1 MKLASLLAVS
11 AASRRAEVAR
21 LLMGRPPDRVV
32 IDPGL
37 PIGTWIVRRA
47 MTLKERLTAN
57 KAGDDFKDTVPMQR
71 EPE

>member
-1 MKLASLLAVS
+1 
-11 AASRRAEVAR
+11 
-21 LLMGRPPDRVV
+21 MGRPPDRVV